1 MKIAAQES
9 LAPGDTI
16 GQRLAQLASF
26 GFEAVELH
34 SAAVEAISEVRAA
47 LADSPVVALSLCG
60 RREHDLVVDAYTQR
74 RRVQVVERV
83 LEGCAELGVKA
94 FISVPVR
101 GPLPEAV
108 QAQDQ
113 LDAYVRGLE
122 LLAPRA
128 EATGVTIT
136 VEPLIRYETHLINSL
151 ADAVAVAQ
159 RVDSPAVRVMAD
171 FFHMNTEEDDI
182 PTSIQAAGDWI
193 AHVHLADSNRLQP
206 GTGHIDFVAGF
217 RALHAAGYDGA
228 LALECRLRGDP
239 TQALPDCA
247 AYLAQVRTEAR
258 A

>member
-34 SAAVEAISEVRAA
+34 SEAVDAMSEVRAA
-47 LADSPVVALSLCG
+47 LADSPLEALSMCG
-60 RREHDLVVDAYTQR
+60 RREHDLVADAHTQR
-74 RRVQVVERV
+74 RRVQLVEKL
-83 LEGCAELGVKA
+83 LEGCAELGVQA
-94 FISVPVR
+94 FVSVPVR
-101 GPLPEAV
+101 GPLPDAV
-108 QAQDQ
+108 QAQDE
-113 LDAYVRGLE
+113 LDSYVRGLE

-193 AHVHLADSNRLQP
+193 AHVHLADSNRRQP
-206 GTGHIDFVAGF
+206 GTGHLDFVAGF
-217 RALHAAGYDGA
+217 SALHAAGYAGA

-239 TQALPDCA
+239 AQALA
-247 AYLAQVRTEAR
+247 GSVAYLSQARTEAR

>member
-16 GQRLAQLASF
+16 SQRLAQLASF

-34 SAAVEAISEVRAA
+34 SEAVDALSEVQAA
-47 LADSPVVALSLCG
+47 LADSSLEALSMCG
-60 RREHDLVVDAYTQR
+60 RREHDLVADAYTQR
-74 RRVQVVERV
+74 RRVQVVERL

-94 FISVPVR
+94 FVSVPVR
-101 GPLPEAV
+101 GPLPDTM

-151 ADAVAVAQ
+151 ADAVAVAK
-159 RVDSPAVRVMAD
+159 RVDSPAIRVMAD

-182 PTSIQAAGDWI
+182 PDSIQTTGDWI
-193 AHVHLADSNRLQP
+193 AHVHLADSNRRQP

-217 RALHAAGYDGA
+217 RALHAAGYEGA

-239 TQALPDCA
+239 THALTVCA
-247 AYLAQVRTEAR
+247 AYLAEVRTEAR